1 MANSTATHNTLISL
15 REYVDIRFDAQ
26 EKAVTAALAA
36 ADRAVG
42 KAELASEK
50 RFDSVNE
57 FRAALSDSSRLLM
70 PRSEAEQGMKSM
82 EEKLNSLVKRVDA
95 RDERV
100 VGADQS
106 WIKIGLIASI
116 LVNFVMIFY
125 YMSGKGH

>member
-1 MANSTATHNTLISL
+1 MANERATHNTLISL

-57 FRAALSDSSRLLM
+57 FRAALSDSSRLQM
-70 PRSEAEQGMKSM
+70 PRAEAEQSMKSV
-82 EEKLNSLVKRVDA
+82 EEKITALTKRVDS
-95 RDERV
+95 RDERG
-100 VGADQS
+100 VGANQS
-106 WIKIGLIASI
+106 WVMVGLVISVLANIA
-116 LVNFVMIFY
+116 LIFGFI
-125 YMSGKGH
+125 SRIH

>member
-1 MANSTATHNTLISL
+1 MANSTAMHNTLISL
-15 REYVDIRFDAQ
+15 REYVDI
-26 EKAVTAALAA
+26 
-36 ADRAVG
+36 
-42 KAELASEK
+42 
-50 RFDSVNE
+50 
-57 FRAALSDSSRLLM
+57 
-70 PRSEAEQGMKSM
+70 
-82 EEKLNSLVKRVDA
+82 RVDA

>member
-1 MANSTATHNTLISL
+1 MTDKTTHNTLISL

-26 EKAVTAALAA
+26 EKAVSAALMA

-70 PRSEAEQGMKSM
+70 PRSESEKSIASV
-82 EEKLNSLVKRVDA
+82 EEKIVALTKRVDT
-95 RDERV
+95 REERST
-100 VGADQS
+100 GSNQS
-106 WIKIGLIASI
+106 WVIIGLVISVLANVA
-116 LVNFVMIFY
+116 LIFSVI
-125 YMSGKGH
+125 MRKA